1 MKLWEKI
8 ALRSGRNVFYY
19 DTKQQFETDDFASR
33 LYDMICMEQ
42 ENGKTAGVLF
52 LCIGTDRSTGD
63 SLGPL
68 IGYKLKEKELEHL
81 EILGTLERPVHAM
94 NLDTYQMILK
104 LRYPRHV
111 VVAVD
116 ASVGNLEHI
125 GFITLGKGAL
135 KPGLGVS
142 KELRAVGDI
151 FITGIV
157 GSCGNYDPL
166 MLQSI
171 RLSIVMRMADCI
183 SRSISLVEKLW
194 ENASLL

>member
-151 FITGIV
+151 FIT
-157 GSCGNYDPL
+157 
-166 MLQSI
+166 
-171 RLSIVMRMADCI
+171 
-183 SRSISLVEKLW
+183 
-194 ENASLL
+194 